1 MVFDRRLDTGDT
13 IPSDGSFYFQTHYGM
28 ATMTDPIAVI
38 RAALVE
44 MTRNVHPDFVK
55 QKMAIEALAALDQ
68 VEGRVLPEL
77 PPNWRL
83 IELINFRPTFKV
95 RLDHI
100 YQPNDKGT
108 LVAPVYGEG
117 STPNAACIAAKAKIE
132 GGGG

>member
-1 MVFDRRLDTGDT
+1 
-13 IPSDGSFYFQTHYGM
+13 
-28 ATMTDPIAVI
+28 MTDPIAVI
-38 RAALVE
+38 PDRRAGPA
-44 MTRNVHPDFVK
+44 RAPAA
-55 QKMAIEALAALDQ
+55 QPAALAALDQ